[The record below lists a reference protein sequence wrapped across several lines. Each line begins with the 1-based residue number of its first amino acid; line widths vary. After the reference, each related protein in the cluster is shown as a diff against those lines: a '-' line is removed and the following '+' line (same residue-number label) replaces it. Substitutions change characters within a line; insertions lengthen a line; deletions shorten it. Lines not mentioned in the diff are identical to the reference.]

1 MVSIINVLE
10 YFLSLEKKNQIFFCD
25 HFPEQELV
33 FLSDSDRIL
42 LIPQESWLHCQFSQL
57 DVALGNGTVVNLTK
71 FLKREREERLGIEGE
86 RIILF

>member
-1 MVSIINVLE
+1 MCLNIF
-10 YFLSLEKKNQIFFCD
+10 FLLRKKNQIFFCD
-25 HFPEQELV
+25 HFPEQVLV

-42 LIPQESWLHCQFSQL
+42 LIPQESWLRCQFSQL
-57 DVALGNGTVVNLTK
+57 NVALGNGIVVNLTK